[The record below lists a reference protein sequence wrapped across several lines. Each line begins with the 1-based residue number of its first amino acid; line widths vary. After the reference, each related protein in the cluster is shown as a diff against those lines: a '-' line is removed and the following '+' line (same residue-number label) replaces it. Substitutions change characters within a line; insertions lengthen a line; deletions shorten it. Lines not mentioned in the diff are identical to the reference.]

1 MEPKELVPGTLIQS
15 GDHFGVILCEAGGG
29 QSCRT
34 EPSTFGVWRSLQV
47 DSVRTEL
54 SYRTPS
60 LCHTAAWFCENSP
73 TPPHI
78 KTGFRNF
85 GKLISK
91 ICKELQFNSK
101 KKKKP
106 SNPISKMG

>member
-1 MEPKELVPGTLIQS
+1 MEPKELVTGTLIQS
-15 GDHFGVILCEAGGG
+15 GDDFGVILSEVEGG

-34 EPSTFGVWRSLQV
+34 EPSTFGSLQV
-47 DSVRTEL
+47 DSVRIEL

-60 LCHTAAWFCENSP
+60 LCQRTAWLCENSP

-85 GKLISK
+85 W
-91 ICKELQFNSK
+91 N
-101 KKKKP
+101 
-106 SNPISKMG
+106 